1 MVTYHNILY
10 AFIFLGGN
18 LFDLYNQYMD
28 GQRECQFIDAIECW
42 LRVEIAVSYA
52 NAQDVVDSWML
63 GACRCSTVTEWR
75 KSCI

>member
-28 GQRECQFIDAIECW
+28 GQRECQFIDAIEC
-42 LRVEIAVSYA
+42 
-52 NAQDVVDSWML
+52 
-63 GACRCSTVTEWR
+63 
-75 KSCI
+75 